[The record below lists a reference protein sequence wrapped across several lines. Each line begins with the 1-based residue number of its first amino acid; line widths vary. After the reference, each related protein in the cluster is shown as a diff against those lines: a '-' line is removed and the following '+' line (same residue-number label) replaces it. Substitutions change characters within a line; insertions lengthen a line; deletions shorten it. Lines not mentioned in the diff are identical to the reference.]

1 MSILRAASWI
11 AVLTLASKVV
21 AYGRDATMAH
31 LFGAT
36 GITDAYAIAY
46 TLPGFALVMLG
57 GLNGPFHSAVV
68 SILGR
73 YDDEAERRTILE
85 TLAVITAVSMG
96 ILSVIGIWATPTLVR
111 MMAPNLPPASM
122 AMTISMTQIMFPM
135 FFLAGL
141 IGISYGVLNLR
152 QQYTLPSLSPAIASL
167 TIIIAMVAWGHSVGP
182 LILAWATLVGAVGQ
196 LLMQLIPLAKGW
208 RPARIQFA
216 WRHLGVRSA
225 LHLIVPA
232 ALSSTIGQAIILV
245 HTFFASGLPEGSW
258 AAVNYANRLQQLPLG
273 TLLTAVLVP
282 MLPILTKAA
291 QVSDN
296 HAELRRHT
304 NQGLR
309 SLIVMTFPLAILLS
323 TMAQPIIRVLFQR
336 GAFDGEATL
345 ITGQILAILNLSL
358 MAYALRDLLVR
369 VFYALGDSKIPFYT
383 SFVSVVL
390 VAVLDYFLI
399 PWLGDCGV
407 AATTTLV
414 TFANMG
420 LLGWLLRRRIGR
432 IVETET
438 WRCLGM
444 VGIASVPLL
453 IGGFLLAHLSNGL
466 SSLWTLIGLSAG
478 GSLLGAVYVGLLL
491 WFKLPEASSL
501 LARLQ
506 SKLRSRKAARPAG

>member
-11 AVLTLASKVV
+11 ALLTLASKVV

-68 SILGR
+68 SILGK
-73 YDDEAERRTILE
+73 YDDAAERRTILQ

-96 ILSVIGIWATPTLVR
+96 LFSVLGMWATPWLVR
-111 MMAPNLPPASM
+111 LMAPDLPAASM
-122 AMTISMTQIMFPM
+122 AMTISMTRIMFPM

-152 QQYTLPSLSPAIASL
+152 QQYTLPSLSPAVASL
-167 TIIIAMVAWGHSVGP
+167 TIIVAMVAWGHSVGP
-182 LILAWATLVGAVGQ
+182 LILGWATLVGAVGQ
-196 LLMQLIPLAKGW
+196 LLMQLIPLIPGW
-208 RPARIQFA
+208 KPEPLQLN
-216 WRHLGVRSA
+216 WRHPGVTQA
-225 LHLIVPA
+225 LQLIVPA

-282 MLPILTKAA
+282 LLPILTKAA
-291 QVSDN
+291 QVQDDHESLRQ
-296 HAELRRHT
+296 HA

-309 SLIVMTFPLAILLS
+309 SLIVMTFPLAVLLS
-323 TMAQPIIRVLFQR
+323 TLSQPIIRVLFQR
-336 GAFDGEATL
+336 GAFDTEATL

-358 MAYALRDLLVR
+358 MAYALRDMLVR
-369 VFYALGDSKIPFYT
+369 VFYALGDSKIPFYS

-407 AATTTLV
+407 AATTTIV
-414 TFANMG
+414 TFANLG
-420 LLGWLLRRRIGR
+420 ILGWLLRRRIGR
-432 IVETET
+432 VVETRT

-444 VGIASVPLL
+444 VGLASVPLL
-453 IGGFLLAHLSNGL
+453 LGGFLLDRWAIHLNG
-466 SSLWTLIGLSAG
+466 LWTLVDLSIGG
-478 GSLLGAVYVGLLL
+478 GILLAAYVALLL
-491 WFKLPEASSL
+491 WFKLPEASDL
-501 LARLQ
+501 LARFQ
-506 SKLRSRKAARPAG
+506 GVLRRRSAARSAS